1 MPRSQR
7 VLPSFTLALGGSV
20 TLRDFQHACNREI
33 HIPIH
38 ALPDDENLLV
48 RRVRDIHLPATDFP
62 VLSTAHAPAFI
73 VYKADYYPDPEAAS
87 LFGDAQEE
95 QISEGFFWRRLK
107 AVLLKIKGFGG
118 LFTI

>member
-1 MPRSQR
+1 MPRSHP
-7 VLPSFTLALGGSV
+7 VLPSFTLALSGSV
-20 TLRDFQHACNREI
+20 TLRDFQPARNREI

-38 ALPDDENLLV
+38 ALPDDENLMRTV
-48 RRVRDIHLPATDFP
+48 DQR
-62 VLSTAHAPAFI
+62 TAPAPAFI